1 MCVMIELNWKGVAA
15 LMVAA
20 MLVAGRG
27 LGDDKAKSDKEL
39 LQGSWKAVS
48 GERDGEKMSEA
59 QLKNWEEMVFKDDTF
74 TREGSE
80 KKDGTFA
87 LDPQKDPKEIDLNL
101 TVKGQAATWPGVY
114 ELKGDTLKL
123 ALKPG
128 RPTALESKGG
138 VLIVFERK
146 K

>member
-1 MCVMIELNWKGVAA
+1 MFTMRRLSASVLV
-15 LMVAA
+15 LAA

-27 LGDDKAKSDKEL
+27 LGDDKAKSDREL
-39 LQGSWKAVS
+39 LQGTWKAVS

-59 QLKNWEEMVFKDDTF
+59 QLKNWEEMHFKDDTF

-80 KKDGTFA
+80 KKEGTFA

-123 ALKPG
+123 ALKAG